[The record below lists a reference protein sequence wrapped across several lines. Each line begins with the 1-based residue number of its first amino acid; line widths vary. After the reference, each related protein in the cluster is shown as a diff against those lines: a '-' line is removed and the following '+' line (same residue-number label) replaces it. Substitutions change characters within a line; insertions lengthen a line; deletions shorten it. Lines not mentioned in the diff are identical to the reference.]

1 MTARLLTER
10 LARGA
15 APGAAIATAS
25 ALLVSLPSAPG
36 IAGLAG
42 LLLAAATAFAA
53 LLASWL
59 ALPQLMLMLVPALLP
74 IPLVGLVFPWEMTL
88 LALAGAIVLH
98 GWRLRARWLWQL
110 SDIECWL
117 LLFTAWALFT
127 GFWSHASLYYLLGMR
142 RLLTGLCALWV
153 ATRLPHVASRRW
165 FEASIVAGA
174 FLIALA
180 AVGRSLTT
188 GLTSV
193 QTMLHRTEV
202 TNLGWGTAN
211 YVATLLLLCGPF
223 LLRIVLGGRPVARV
237 FAGIAFAL
245 ATVVQLVVASRAATV
260 LFMLAAVLQLVHA
273 ARRLRVLIGLVAAG
287 VVAALVASPLGAGF
301 VMRFVSLRELGS
313 MTIRIWYFREGWHRL
328 LAHLPW
334 GMGLGQGYANA
345 DQLHGI
351 DPHDIWLLVGG
362 DLGLPGIVLWAG
374 FLVSI
379 VRGWL
384 AVRTDEPGRELAF
397 ATLLAFAA
405 GNLHALVEPTFQG
418 VHYQLMFMWI
428 VCGTL
433 AYAQAERA
441 SRAAESRP
449 EAASPEPAWDAG
461 PATSGA

>member
-1 MTARLLTER
+1 VTARPLTER

-15 APGAAIATAS
+15 APGAAIAAAS
-25 ALLVSLPSAPG
+25 TLLVSLPSAPG
-36 IAGLAG
+36 IAGVAG
-42 LLLAAATAFAA
+42 LLLAAGTAFAA
-53 LLASWL
+53 ALASWL

-74 IPLVGLVFPWEMTL
+74 IPLVGLIFPWEVT
-88 LALAGAIVLH
+88 LAGLAVAIALH
-98 GWRLRARWLWQL
+98 GWRRRAAWLWQP
-110 SDIECWL
+110 SDIERWL
-117 LLFTAWALFT
+117 LMFTAWALFT
-127 GFWSHASLYYLLGMR
+127 GFWSHTSLYYLLGMR
-142 RLLTGLCALWV
+142 RLLTGVCALWV

-165 FEASIVAGA
+165 FEASIVLGA
-174 FLIALA
+174 TGVALA
-180 AVGRSLTT
+180 AVGKSLST
-188 GLTSV
+188 GFTAE
-193 QTMLHRTEV
+193 QAMLHRTQV
-202 TNLGWGTAN
+202 TDLGWGTAN

-223 LLRIVLGGRPVARV
+223 LLRIVLRGTPLARV
-237 FAGIAFAL
+237 FAGIAFAV

-260 LFMLAAVLQLVHA
+260 LFLLAAIVQLVHA
-273 ARRLRVLIGLVAAG
+273 GRRFRVLIGVVSAG
-287 VVAALVASPLGAGF
+287 VVAALVTSPLGEGF
-301 VMRFVSLRELGS
+301 LMRFVSLRELGS
-313 MTIRIWYFREGWHRL
+313 MTIRIWYFREGWTRL

-334 GMGLGQGYANA
+334 GMGLGQGYANP
-345 DQLHGI
+345 DHLHGI

-362 DLGLPGIVLWAG
+362 DLGIPGLVLWAG
-374 FLVSI
+374 VLVSM

-384 AVRTDEPGRELAF
+384 AVRTDEAGRELAF
-397 ATLLAFAA
+397 ATLLSFAA